1 MKKKVLLLLGHGKCG
16 SRWLS
21 QVLLETQLFY
31 HMTRMKVYAKGLK
44 PEEINISLLEKMN
57 KSGKNLFFMDLLIM
71 EDERAIKKL
80 VKLLSDYEI
89 IPIVI
94 YRDLIEV
101 LTSYYYY
108 NRNSKNY
115 GDIFL
120 DNKDFI
126 VKDYKA
132 SFEKSFL
139 PGGLLYKI
147 YKILYDYPKNAKVLR
162 KYFKTY
168 IELDYY
174 DIKNNRYN
182 TLKKILSIIGINKA
196 IKFDKLNTI
205 INKTYIP
212 RSILAEKIIWKIV
225 KILVGLES
233 TTLNNKYR
241 SNALEPSL
249 LNFALKINEK
259 KSIQKLSKSQIDKL
273 KKIYKEDVE
282 QLRKITGL
290 KLKSWVY

>member
-1 MKKKVLLLLGHGKCG
+1 M
-16 SRWLS
+16 
-21 QVLLETQLFY
+21 
-31 HMTRMKVYAKGLK
+31 
-44 PEEINISLLEKMN
+44 
-57 KSGKNLFFMDLLIM
+57 
-71 EDERAIKKL
+71 
-80 VKLLSDYEI
+80 
-89 IPIVI
+89 
-94 YRDLIEV
+94 
-101 LTSYYYY
+101 
-108 NRNSKNY
+108 
-115 GDIFL
+115 
-120 DNKDFI
+120 
-126 VKDYKA
+126 
-132 SFEKSFL
+132 
-139 PGGLLYKI
+139 
-147 YKILYDYPKNAKVLR
+147 YDYPKNAKVLR